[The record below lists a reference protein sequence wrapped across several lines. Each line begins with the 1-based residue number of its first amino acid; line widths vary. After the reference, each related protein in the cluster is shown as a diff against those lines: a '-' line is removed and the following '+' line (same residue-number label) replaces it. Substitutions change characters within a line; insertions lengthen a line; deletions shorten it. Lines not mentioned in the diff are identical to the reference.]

1 MDKIQTRF
9 KEIDLQV
16 LLEKKKIVLEELA
29 RENEFI
35 LKLTDLLDRINQSF
49 MELSKATYDSD

>member
-49 MELSKATYDSD
+49 LELSQATYDSD